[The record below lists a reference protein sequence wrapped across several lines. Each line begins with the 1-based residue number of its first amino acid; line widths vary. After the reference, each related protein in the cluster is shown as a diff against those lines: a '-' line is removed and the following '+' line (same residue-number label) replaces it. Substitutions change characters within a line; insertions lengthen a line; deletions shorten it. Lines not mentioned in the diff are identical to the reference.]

1 MLLTETT
8 APPHKKTELRQLR
21 DYGCRVVNYMT
32 TNNAVTAVYTNIYGF
47 VTWPSRCGSCSSW
60 L

>member
-47 VTWPSRCGSCSSW
+47 VT
-60 L
+60 